1 MKKSLLFLGS
11 LFLALNLNA
20 QLDTIANPG
29 FERWDNMGT
38 YDAPQQWNTLNP
50 LTNALGTVV
59 AFKVSG
65 GEARTGNALKL
76 VSKTILGS
84 ATASLAT
91 TGTVD
96 VASQSVIGGVPINSR
111 PLAFGGWYKYD
122 PANSD
127 TATFVITLTKWNGT
141 STEVVGIGAY
151 QATIAVSDYTN
162 FIAPVSYNSS
172 AVPDT
177 VQLLIVSSGQ
187 NYANVGTTLYADDL
201 YYDFSTGIAENKLQ
215 GVELYP
221 NPANDIA
228 TLKFNVD
235 NNQSISIDLYNTL
248 GQQVR
253 SIYAGQTGN
262 GLNKVDFS
270 TEGLSAGVYVVKLAV
285 GTKTYTQQLIVK

>member
-1 MKKSLLFLGS
+1 MKKLVLLTCVVIASIGLK
-11 LFLALNLNA
+11 A
-20 QLDTIANPG
+20 QDTIANPG
-29 FERWDNMGT
+29 FERWNNLGT
-38 YDAPQQWNTLNP
+38 YEDPQQWNTLNP

-65 GEARTGNALKL
+65 SEARTGNALKL

-221 NPANDIA
+221 NPTNGVA

-235 NNQSISIDLYNTL
+235 NNESISINLYNTL

-253 SIYAGQTGN
+253 SIYTGHTGT

-270 TEGLSAGVYVVKLAV
+270 TDGLSAGVYVVNLAV
-285 GTKTYTQQLIVK
+285 GTKNYTQQLIVK